1 MLTTIVSTTAA
12 TASATAT
19 AISMTSTVGL
29 AFGGLLATAALI
41 LLLSAK
47 EIFSASEFYDRGIDY
62 LLNTSILPL
71 LIAFSATVVF
81 KILEVLAH

>member
-12 TASATAT
+12 TTSATSV
-19 AISMTSTVGL
+19 ISMTSTVGL
-29 AFGGLLATAALI
+29 AFGGVLATIALI
-41 LLLSAK
+41 LLLSTK
-47 EIFSASEFYDRGIDY
+47 EIASATEFYDRGIDY